1 MGGDLNEKLYIL
13 HLPVDPRARLEL
25 TFEFEYDP
33 GDALMDDFRV
43 TLEVRSELKEE
54 SGEGEQKNSKLRNLH
69 YASSRPWYPNSY
81 FERMME
87 FRIDPV
93 DSLDVCLCHLSDDD
107 QRSPD
112 PSRVATIINIFL
124 SKQKY
129 FMINI
134 RVSCRIRWAVG
145 ASWKIRPILH
155 KRIFSAPVTSQ
166 SRCQIVYEIKTNDL
180 CVKCGNFVNFP
191 LFCNKLFSLS
201 WGE

>member
-1 MGGDLNEKLYIL
+1 MTRVMLWWMIFVLRSKSDLNWKRNRGRVNRKIRNLIIYIMR
-13 HLPVDPRARLEL
+13 LPDHDIPTLILNWWWNLEL
-25 TFEFEYDP
+25 ILLTLLTSVWVTC
-33 GDALMDDFRV
+33 LMMIRDHP
-43 TLEVRSELKEE
+43 T
-54 SGEGEQKNSKLRNLH
+54 H
-69 YASSRPWYPNSY
+69 
-81 FERMME
+81 
-87 FRIDPV
+87 PV
-93 DSLDVCLCHLSDDD
+93 S
-107 QRSPD
+107 Q
-112 PSRVATIINIFL
+112 TIINIFL

-134 RVSCRIRWAVG
+134 RMSCRIRWAVG